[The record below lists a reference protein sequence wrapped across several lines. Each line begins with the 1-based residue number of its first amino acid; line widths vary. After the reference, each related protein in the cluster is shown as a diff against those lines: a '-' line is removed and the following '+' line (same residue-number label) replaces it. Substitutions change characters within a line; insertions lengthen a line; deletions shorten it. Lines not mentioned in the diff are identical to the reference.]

1 MTTFRAAQ
9 VTSPRGQLALIDRTL
24 TDPAPGTVRVAV
36 EACGICHSD
45 AIFVDGQWP
54 GLQFPLTPGHEIAG
68 RIDALGEGVQGWR
81 EGERVAIG
89 ASGGYCEHCRSC
101 RRGDLVHCEAGMVT
115 GATFPGGFAEY
126 VVAPANALARIPDEL
141 SAVDAAPLACAGLTM
156 FNSLRRTGA
165 GPGDLVAIL
174 GIGGLGHLG
183 VQFAVKMGF
192 RTVAI
197 ARGPEKSRLARELG
211 AHHCIDSLTSDV
223 ASELQSLGGARV
235 IAATATNAEAI
246 SAAIGG
252 LGLHGELLMLALLA
266 DPVQVSPVQLINI
279 SGTVRGHPVGDSNDL
294 EDTLNFAALQGI
306 KPMVEVLPLEKAADG
321 YQRMLANQAR
331 FRVVLTTEDDRRQMT
346 TPPQAPMADVGEMYL
361 VHTMLRREFSLLPD
375 LIRGADRNDAK
386 RRALIGA
393 HAQLVCQIL
402 HTHHEGEDL
411 VLWPLLLERAEA
423 GGDGDRGGHGGTTS
437 GHRGCARRS
446 GLSARRLVQMRLRW
460 RRIGDG
466 AR

>member
-9 VTSPRGQLALIDRTL
+9 VTSPRGQLGLIHRTL

-36 EACGICHSD
+36 EACGICRTDS
-45 AIFVDGQWP
+45 ILVDDQLP
-54 GLQFPLTPGHEIAG
+54 GLQFPVTPGHEIAG

-89 ASGGYCEHCRSC
+89 WSGGYCGQCRSC
-101 RRGDLVHCEAGMVT
+101 RRGEFVHCALGMVT
-115 GATFPGGFAEY
+115 GATFPGGYAEY
-126 VVAPANALARIPDEL
+126 LEAPASALARIPDEL

-156 FNSLRRTGA
+156 FNSLRHTCA

-197 ARGPEKSRLARELG
+197 ARGPEKSDLARALG

-223 ASELQSLGGARV
+223 AGELQRLGGARV
-235 IAATATNAEAI
+235 IAATAINAGAI
-246 SAAIGG
+246 TAAVGG
-252 LGLHGELLMLALLA
+252 LGLHGELLTLAGVF
-266 DPVQVSPVQLINI
+266 DPLQVSPVQLINI
-279 SGTVRGHPVGDSNDL
+279 SGTVRGHSAGSSSDL

-331 FRVVLTTEDDRRQMT
+331 FRVVLTTEAT
-346 TPPQAPMADVGEMYL
+346 GTCVSSPNVLVG
-361 VHTMLRREFSLLPD
+361 
-375 LIRGADRNDAK
+375 
-386 RRALIGA
+386 
-393 HAQLVCQIL
+393 
-402 HTHHEGEDL
+402 
-411 VLWPLLLERAEA
+411 
-423 GGDGDRGGHGGTTS
+423 
-437 GHRGCARRS
+437 
-446 GLSARRLVQMRLRW
+446 
-460 RRIGDG
+460 
-466 AR
+466 

>member
-9 VTSPRGQLALIDRTL
+9 VTSPRGQLALVDRTL
-24 TDPAPGTVRVAV
+24 ADPAPGTVRVAV

-45 AIFVDGQWP
+45 AIFIDGQWP

-89 ASGGYCEHCRSC
+89 ASGGYCGQCRSC
-101 RRGDLVHCEAGMVT
+101 RRGELVHCEAGMVT
-115 GATFPGGFAEY
+115 GATFPGGYAEY
-126 VVAPANALARIPDEL
+126 VVAPANALARIPDDL

-156 FNSLRRTGA
+156 FNSLRHTGA
-165 GPGDLVAIL
+165 RPGDLVAIL

-197 ARGPEKSRLARELG
+197 ARGPEKSHLARELG
-211 AHHCIDSLTSDV
+211 AHHCIDSLASDV

-252 LGLHGELLMLALLA
+252 LGLHGELLILALLA

-331 FRVVLTTEDDRRQMT
+331 FRVVLTTEAT
-346 TPPQAPMADVGEMYL
+346 
-361 VHTMLRREFSLLPD
+361 
-375 LIRGADRNDAK
+375 
-386 RRALIGA
+386 
-393 HAQLVCQIL
+393 
-402 HTHHEGEDL
+402 
-411 VLWPLLLERAEA
+411 
-423 GGDGDRGGHGGTTS
+423 GDR
-437 GHRGCARRS
+437 
-446 GLSARRLVQMRLRW
+446 
-460 RRIGDG
+460 
-466 AR
+466 